1 MGARSELN
9 NDLVLFRLTQVHM
22 MKAECLLRTGKAD
35 QAASIVSMVRK
46 ELLKNILKKQL
57 SQERNYKKNPV
68 TNTVR

>member
-46 ELLKNILKKQL
+46 RAFKNILKKQL